1 MISDKFHEMVI
12 GSFVLVGGFLTKRIF
27 NNHDTLSDRV
37 TALEKV
43 VLTKEDL
50 NSLERNMEMVVAH
63 LITKGKSDQ

>member
-1 MISDKFHEMVI
+1 MEKLNEM
-12 GSFVLVGGFLTKRIF
+12 LVGILAVAGAFITKRIF

-50 NSLERNMEMVVAH
+50 NTLERNVDMIVTH
-63 LITKGKSDQ
+63 LITKGKK

>member
-12 GSFVLVGGFLTKRIF
+12 GSFVLVGGFITKRIF
-27 NNHDTLSDRV
+27 NNHDTLSERV

-50 NSLERNMEMVVAH
+50 APIERNVDMIVTH
-63 LITKGKSDQ
+63 LITKRKSD

>member
-1 MISDKFHEMVI
+1 MDKLNEMLI
-12 GSFVLVGGFLTKRIF
+12 GSLALIGGFITKRIF

-43 VLTKEDL
+43 VLTKEDI
-50 NSLERNMEMVVAH
+50 NGLERDVSMIVTH